1 MENMM
6 NEGFITFVDEAGNL
20 KTLLTKNGT
29 FFIVEDVT
37 NEQAKEILDHILIGR
52 YRWLRYGQRRRAGL
66 R

>member
-20 KTLLTKNGT
+20 KTLLAQNGT
-29 FFIVEDVT
+29 FSIVEGVSDQ
-37 NEQAKEILDHILIGR
+37 QAKEIFDHILTGR
-52 YRWLRYGQRRRAGL
+52 YRWLRYGQRKVSAL

>member
-6 NEGFITFVDEAGNL
+6 NEGFITFVDEAGNM
-20 KTLLTKNGT
+20 KTLLARNGA
-29 FFIVEDVT
+29 FSLVEDVT
-37 NEQAKEILDHILIGR
+37 DEQAREIIDHILTGR